1 MKYTRKFQSGG
12 GFVIYT
18 PTPIIPPATSGAA
31 PSGAASASASSSSSI
46 LDKDIMKELTTKGGL
61 TNDVNHLIQQLQALE
76 QTSANPY
83 LSSANQISSLTM
95 ISKINELRNNK
106 SMWDDA
112 MNTAESSGG
121 LGEIAV
127 GNSGELYVKDNKGEV
142 KSVTVSDY
150 KKYKDKYQALSV
162 ADLLNERQNNPLLV
176 GQNNLLNVAN
186 NSIGMDKISQY
197 AQKIVAALG
206 KETMS
211 SEKIY
216 EKDAAVRDLQ
226 QIGLQIQA
234 GKTPTSEEM
243 KGFEILRN
251 VANSPSKYSE
261 VLTQSSSERNHAL
274 KAVKYI
280 WNTLGSNAQRKLSA
294 QAAVNDQD
302 VSQMLLDL
310 VVMGTDVSESSKISP
325 ISEGKAVSGSD
336 AENLSG
342 GKHLTETEM
351 LMRGTLGTGQRFI
364 FNDPENST
372 KFEGLITG
380 TMAFTSAKDNKP
392 IGPTTLFGVLKNGEW
407 ERLVDTDKI
416 YFGNKKVETYQWN
429 DIVFDGSSDIARVYL
444 PVNSDGSPDN
454 ASMAEFRQ
462 VIDQYNQNKDG
473 MTASEVQRL
482 FRNSGF
488 NVKINEDKTLEV
500 TAQGADVK
508 PFLISYAYTNEA
520 SDLPTDND
528 DENNGGLRRLK
539 NNELQGMKAFEDMAW
554 TVGSGKSAT
563 NLKPKEG
570 FFGRLGGTKRYKGIV
585 YMPER
590 AGASA
595 TASSMVGSGP
605 KAPVVSEAQVM
616 SNIRNV
622 SGTPFVTTN
631 TSLLNE

>member
-18 PTPIIPPATSGAA
+18 PTPTAPPAASGAA

-61 TNDVNHLIQQLQALE
+61 TNDVNYLIQQLQALE

-142 KSVTVSDY
+142 KAVTVTDY

-162 ADLLNERQNNPLLV
+162 ADLLNERQNNPLLI
-176 GQNNLLNVAN
+176 GQNNLFNVAN

-280 WNTLGSNAQRKLSA
+280 WNTLGSNAQRKLNA

-342 GKHLTETEM
+342 AKNMNNFQTM
-351 LMRGTLGTGQRFI
+351 IKGTFASGTSMV
-364 FNDPENST
+364 FNDPEYAA
-372 KFEGLITG
+372 KFNGLLLGQVPLT
-380 TMAFTSAKDNKP
+380 TPDEKP
-392 IGPTTLFGVLKNGEW
+392 VGPTTLFGVLKSGYENY
-407 ERLVDTDKI
+407 VDTNNI
-416 YFGNKKVETYQWN
+416 YFGNKKVSAWQLEN
-429 DIVFDGSSDIARVYL
+429 IVTDGRSSVAHVLL
-444 PVNSDGSPDN
+444 PVDNNGNPDN
-454 ASMAEFRQ
+454 ASLELYRKVMDE
-462 VIDQYNQNKDG
+462 YNANKENMSPG
-473 MTASEVQRL
+473 EIQRL
-482 FRNSGF
+482 FNNSGF
-488 NVKINEDKTLEV
+488 QVSVKEDKTLDV
-500 TAQGADVK
+500 RMVGSHVK
-508 PFLISYAYTNEA
+508 PFLVTTGYTNNVVSELL
-520 SDLPTDND
+520 DQNND
-528 DENNGGLRRLK
+528 PESGGLRKLGKGENSNMRPIVD
-539 NNELQGMKAFEDMAW
+539 QAW
-554 TVGSGKSAT
+554 IIGSGKSAK
-563 NLKPKEG
+563 NIQPSSFWKNESL
-570 FFGRLGGTKRYKGIV
+570 YKGLI
-585 YMPER
+585 YMPLRDNASVRVDSSFGDGPKHRPYTNEQVMYHNQNSSGFNFV
-590 AGASA
+590 GAS
-595 TASSMVGSGP
+595 
-605 KAPVVSEAQVM
+605 KDD
-616 SNIRNV
+616 
-622 SGTPFVTTN
+622 
-631 TSLLNE
+631 L